1 MRKGKAKGPFADPAP
16 AVRLTFL
23 SLFIIMNLFYCLRG
37 LWIKNLLPPRT
48 YRFFSRFIFL
58 FLGSILGWGFLFF
71 PGAFAEASENIRVLI
86 LKDVSG
92 VKLSGEGLA
101 LHDLKTGQTLFK
113 NRIFLIEREAGF
125 RLRLRSP
132 AISAQG
138 FAVDSSAGS
147 VGINGRQYRGTL
159 KIIPGPR
166 RDVWV
171 IDILP
176 LEEYL
181 VGLINYEISSQWP
194 LEAVKAQVV
203 AARTFAFYQRSI
215 RAGEPYDVESGVSDQ
230 VYGGVGRED
239 FRSRQAVLET
249 KGELIL
255 HRGNPIFAV
264 YSSCCGGKTEPGELM
279 WMGTFP
285 YLRTVECSY
294 CLDSPHFLWNYA
306 LDGERLGMAL
316 EESSS
321 SAPRVLGLEINE
333 RSRTRRVLRV
343 TVRTEKDRRQI
354 SGKEFRRLLGYDLL
368 RSTNFVLTQKDGV
381 YLFSGLGWGHGVGLC
396 QWGARGMAEAGMDH
410 RTILKYY
417 YQGVQIGKIPR

>member
-1 MRKGKAKGPFADPAP
+1 M
-16 AVRLTFL
+16 LTFMN
-23 SLFIIMNLFYCLRG
+23 LFIIMNFWELSYSLRG
-37 LWIKNLLPPRT
+37 FWIKNLLPPRT
-48 YRFFSRFIFL
+48 YRYFSRFIFL
-58 FLGSILGWGFLFF
+58 FLGPILGWEILFF
-71 PGAFAEASENIRVLI
+71 PWAYAEASQSIRVLI
-86 LKDVSG
+86 LKDISD

-113 NRIFLIEREAGF
+113 NKSFLIEREAGF

-132 AISAQG
+132 SISAQG
-138 FAVDSSAGS
+138 FMVDSSAGS
-147 VGINGRQYRGTL
+147 VEIQGRQYRGTL
-159 KIIPGPR
+159 KIIPGPN

-171 IDILP
+171 INILP

-181 VGLINYEISSQWP
+181 IGLVNYEISSQWP

-215 RAGEPYDVESGVSDQ
+215 RAGEAYDVDSGVSDQ

-239 FRSRQAVLET
+239 FRSRQAVQET
-249 KGELIL
+249 AGELIL
-255 HRGNPIFAV
+255 YRGNPIFAV
-264 YSSCCGGKTEPGELM
+264 YSSCCGGKTEPAELM

-285 YLRTVECSY
+285 YLQTVECSY
-294 CLDSPHFLWNYA
+294 CLDSPYFLWNYA
-306 LDGERLGMAL
+306 LDGERLSMAL

-321 SAPRVLGLEINE
+321 RSPRILGLEINE
-333 RSRTRRVLRV
+333 RSRTRRVLRM
-343 TVRTEKDRRQI
+343 TVRTERDRRQI

-368 RSTNFVLTQKDGV
+368 RSTNFVMTQKDGV

-410 RTILKYY
+410 RTILEYY
-417 YQGVQIGKIPR
+417 YQGVQIGKIAR